1 MYILQC
7 SAALENLEH
16 ILNIPK
22 SVQDAMDLIYEGK
35 LLAAHQ
41 RLLLSL
47 FFSILLKDFL
57 Y

>member
-1 MYILQC
+1 MYIIQC

-41 RLLLSL
+41 RLLLLLL
-47 FFSILLKDFL
+47 FLILLNIFM